1 MRLRTILRISPAAWL
16 TLPTLILSIL
26 YVTKAIYPN
35 NYGVAAT
42 AGATSSMCFL
52 VGFVAAT
59 AAWEAARLRRGG
71 IWDAPHTRP
80 KWAITI
86 IAVTP
91 SIILGA
97 VFLLGSV
104 VFAAVYGQAGLP
116 EIRIVVVGFVAI
128 CAWSLV
134 GFLAGLRLP
143 MSVALPGMLLAP
155 FLWFAFV
162 PALPAEW
169 LRQLSGMYR
178 DCCRIGADIAP
189 AALLAGLIMNVTIIA
204 VALYAIGAFHMRWSR
219 IVATAMLVTGVMV
232 SSAFAW
238 NVGPIPEV
246 ARDRSALK
254 CSMVGATELCLWSEH
269 DGPTQVF
276 RTTLTAVIVALT
288 REDLPIPGRWSEE
301 LASPSSVG
309 TLTLDLWKSDPDSVR
324 WSISQ
329 GLAPWPACAFE
340 AAVAPL
346 SGSSI
351 DVLRGW
357 WFTAMDG
364 SEAMLQ
370 ENLGW
375 LIADPSASGGIPIK
389 DLYSTLSAVSIAT
402 RNAWLER
409 LSALVAKCQ
418 SPDDYSI
425 Q

>member
-1 MRLRTILRISPAAWL
+1 MRFRTVIRISPAVWL

-26 YVTKAIYPN
+26 YVTKATYPT
-35 NYGVAAT
+35 NYSVAAT
-42 AGATSSMCFL
+42 AGATSSMAFL
-52 VGFVAAT
+52 VGFVTAT

-71 IWDAPHTRP
+71 VWAAPHSRSRLEV
-80 KWAITI
+80 TI
-86 IAVTP
+86 IAVIP
-91 SIILGA
+91 SMVLGA
-97 VFLLGSV
+97 VFLLGAVVASSV
-104 VFAAVYGQAGLP
+104 NGQAGVP
-116 EIRIVVVGFVAI
+116 EIRIVAVGLSAI

-143 MSVALPGMLLAP
+143 MSVALSSMLLTP

-162 PALPAEW
+162 PALPVGW

-178 DCCRIGADIAP
+178 DCCQIGADISP

-204 VALYAIGAFHMRWSR
+204 LALYAIGALHMRWSR
-219 IVATAMLVTGVMV
+219 IAATAMLVTGVMV

-238 NVGPIPEV
+238 NVGSIPEV
-246 ARDRSALK
+246 ARNRSALM
-254 CSMVGATELCLWSEH
+254 CSTVSGVELCLWPEH
-269 DGPTQVF
+269 DGPTSVF
-276 RTTLTAVIVALT
+276 RPTLNAVIVGLA
-288 REDLPIPGRWSEE
+288 REGLPIPGRWSEE
-301 LASPSSVG
+301 LASATSVD
-309 TLTLDLWKSDPDSVR
+309 TLRLNLWKSDPDAVR
-324 WSISQ
+324 WSIAQ
-329 GLAPWPACAFE
+329 GMAPWPACSE
-340 AAVAPL
+340 ASDSGI

-357 WFTAMDG
+357 WFTAIGG

-389 DLYSTLSAVSIAT
+389 ELYSAVGSAPVTS
-402 RNAWLER
+402 RVAWLKR
-409 LSALVAKCQ
+409 LTSLAAECQ

>member
-1 MRLRTILRISPAAWL
+1 MLRISPAVWL
-16 TLPTLILSIL
+16 TIPTLILSIL

-42 AGATSSMCFL
+42 AGATSSMAFL
-52 VGFVAAT
+52 VGFVAMT

-71 IWDAPHTRP
+71 IWDAPHTRSRFD
-80 KWAITI
+80 ITI

-91 SIILGA
+91 SILLGA
-97 VFLLGSV
+97 VFLLGTV
-104 VFAAVYGQAGLP
+104 VAASVYGQAGLP
-116 EIRIVVVGFVAI
+116 EIRMVVVGFVAI

-143 MSVALPGMLLAP
+143 MSVSLPGMLLAP

-162 PALPAEW
+162 PALPVEC
-169 LRQLSGMYR
+169 LRHLSGMYR

-189 AALLAGLIMNVTIIA
+189 AALLAGLIMNVTII
-204 VALYAIGAFHMRWSR
+204 VIALYAIGALGMRWSR

-246 ARDRSALK
+246 ARDQSALK
-254 CSMVGATELCLWSEH
+254 CSTVSAAELCLWPEH
-269 DGPTQVF
+269 DSPTQLF
-276 RTTLTAVIVALT
+276 RPTLTAVIVELA
-288 REDLPIPGRWSEE
+288 RQELPIPGRWSEE
-301 LASPSSVG
+301 LASATSVD
-309 TLTLDLWKSDPDSVR
+309 TLTLDLWKSDPDSIR
-324 WSISQ
+324 WSIAQ
-329 GLAPWPACAFE
+329 GLAPWPACSE
-340 AAVAPL
+340 ASDSGF

-357 WFTAMDG
+357 WFTAMGG

-389 DLYSTLSAVSIAT
+389 DLYSAVGSAPVTS
-402 RNAWLER
+402 RVAWLER
-409 LSALVAKCQ
+409 LTSLVAECQ
-418 SPDDYSI
+418 SPDDYSV

>member
-1 MRLRTILRISPAAWL
+1 LV
-16 TLPTLILSIL
+16 LSIL
-26 YVTKAIYPN
+26 YVTRAIYPS

-42 AGATSSMCFL
+42 AGATSSMAFL
-52 VGFVAAT
+52 VGFVAVT

-71 IWDAPHTRP
+71 IWDAPHTRSRLG
-80 KWAITI
+80 ITI

-91 SIILGA
+91 SILLGA
-97 VFLLGSV
+97 VFLLGTV
-104 VFAAVYGQAGLP
+104 VAASVYGQAGMP
-116 EIRIVVVGFVAI
+116 ELRIVAVGFVAI

-143 MSVALPGMLLAP
+143 MSVSLPSMLLAP

-162 PALPAEW
+162 PALPVEW

-189 AALLAGLIMNVTIIA
+189 AALLAGLIMNITIIV
-204 VALYAIGAFHMRWSR
+204 VALHAIGALHMRWSR
-219 IVATAMLVTGVMV
+219 TAATAVLVTGVIV

-254 CSMVGATELCLWSEH
+254 CGTVGATELCLWPEH
-269 DGPTQVF
+269 DGPSQVF
-276 RTTLTAVIVALT
+276 RPTLNKVIVELT
-288 REDLPIPGRWSEE
+288 REGLPIPSRWSEE
-301 LASPSSVG
+301 LAGSSSAD
-309 TLTLDLWKSDPDSVR
+309 TLSLDLWKSDSDSIR
-324 WSISQ
+324 WSIAQ
-329 GLAPWPACAFE
+329 GLAPWPACSE
-340 AAVAPL
+340 ASNSGF

-357 WFTAMDG
+357 WFTAMGG
-364 SEAMLQ
+364 SEEMLQ

-375 LIADPSASGGIPIK
+375 LIAEPSAFGVPPIK
-389 DLYSTLSAVSIAT
+389 ELYSAVSSASVT
-402 RNAWLER
+402 SRVAWLER
-409 LSALVAKCQ
+409 LTSSAAECQ
-418 SPDDYSI
+418 SPENYSV

>member
-1 MRLRTILRISPAAWL
+1 LV
-16 TLPTLILSIL
+16 LSIL
-26 YVTKAIYPN
+26 YVTRAIYPS

-42 AGATSSMCFL
+42 AGATSSMAFL
-52 VGFVAAT
+52 VGFVAVT

-71 IWDAPHTRP
+71 IWDAPHTRSRLG
-80 KWAITI
+80 ITI

-91 SIILGA
+91 SILLGA
-97 VFLLGSV
+97 VFLLGTV
-104 VFAAVYGQAGLP
+104 VAASVYGQAGMP
-116 EIRIVVVGFVAI
+116 ELRIVAVGFVAI

-143 MSVALPGMLLAP
+143 MSVSLPSMLLAP

-162 PALPAEW
+162 PALPVEW

-189 AALLAGLIMNVTIIA
+189 AALLAGLIMNITIIV
-204 VALYAIGAFHMRWSR
+204 VALYAIGALHMRWSR
-219 IVATAMLVTGVMV
+219 TAATAVLVTGVIV

-254 CSMVGATELCLWSEH
+254 CGTVGATELCLWPEH
-269 DGPTQVF
+269 DGPSQVF
-276 RTTLTAVIVALT
+276 RPTLNTVIVALA
-288 REDLPIPGRWSEE
+288 RDGLPIPGRWSEE
-301 LASPSSVG
+301 LAGPSSG
-309 TLTLDLWKSDPDSVR
+309 DTLSLDLWKSDPDAIR
-324 WSISQ
+324 WSIAQ
-329 GLAPWPACAFE
+329 GLAPWPACSE
-340 AAVAPL
+340 APNTSF
-346 SGSSI
+346 SGISI

-357 WFTAMDG
+357 WFTAMGG

-375 LIADPSASGGIPIK
+375 LIAEASAFGVPPIK
-389 DLYSTLSAVSIAT
+389 ELYSAVSSASVT
-402 RNAWLER
+402 SRVAWLER
-409 LSALVAKCQ
+409 LTSSAAECQ
-418 SPDDYSI
+418 SPENYSV

>member
-1 MRLRTILRISPAAWL
+1 L

-26 YVTKAIYPN
+26 YVTKATYPN

-42 AGATSSMCFL
+42 AGATSSMAFL
-52 VGFVAAT
+52 VGFVAMT

-71 IWDAPHTRP
+71 IWDAPHTRSRFD
-80 KWAITI
+80 ITI

-91 SIILGA
+91 SILLGA
-97 VFLLGSV
+97 VFLLGTV
-104 VFAAVYGQAGLP
+104 VAASVYGQAGMP
-116 EIRIVVVGFVAI
+116 EIRIVAVGFVAI

-143 MSVALPGMLLAP
+143 MSVSLPSMLLAP

-162 PALPAEW
+162 PALPVEW

-178 DCCRIGADIAP
+178 DCCRIGADISP
-189 AALLAGLIMNVTIIA
+189 AALLAGLIMNVTVIV
-204 VALYAIGAFHMRWSR
+204 VALYAIGALRMRWSR
-219 IVATAMLVTGVMV
+219 IVATAMLVIGVMV

-254 CSMVGATELCLWSEH
+254 CSTVGAVELCLWPEH
-269 DGPTQVF
+269 DSPTQVF
-276 RTTLTAVIVALT
+276 RPTLNTVIVELA
-288 REDLPIPGRWSEE
+288 RDGLPIPGRWSEE
-301 LASPSSVG
+301 LASTTTVD
-309 TLTLDLWKSDPDSVR
+309 TLMLDLWKPDPDEIR
-324 WSISQ
+324 WSIAQ
-329 GLAPWPACAFE
+329 GLAPWPACSE
-340 AAVAPL
+340 ASNSGF

-357 WFTAMDG
+357 WFTAMGG

-375 LIADPSASGGIPIK
+375 LIAEPSASGGIPIK
-389 DLYSTLSAVSIAT
+389 ELYSAVGSAPVTS
-402 RNAWLER
+402 RVAWLER
-409 LSALVAKCQ
+409 LTSLAAECQ
-418 SPDDYSI
+418 SPDDYSV

>member
-1 MRLRTILRISPAAWL
+1 MLRISPAVWL

-42 AGATSSMCFL
+42 AGATSSMAFL
-52 VGFVAAT
+52 VGFVAMT

-71 IWDAPHTRP
+71 IWDAPHTRSRFD
-80 KWAITI
+80 ITI

-91 SIILGA
+91 SILLGA
-97 VFLLGSV
+97 VFLLGTV
-104 VFAAVYGQAGLP
+104 VAASVYGQAGLP
-116 EIRIVVVGFVAI
+116 EIRMVVVGFVAI

-143 MSVALPGMLLAP
+143 MSVSLPGMLLAP

-162 PALPAEW
+162 PALPVEW
-169 LRQLSGMYR
+169 LRHLSGMYR

-189 AALLAGLIMNVTIIA
+189 AALLAGLIMNVTII
-204 VALYAIGAFHMRWSR
+204 VIALYAIGALGLRWSR

-246 ARDRSALK
+246 ARDQSALK
-254 CSMVGATELCLWSEH
+254 CSTVSAAELCLWPEH
-269 DGPTQVF
+269 DSPTQLF
-276 RTTLTAVIVALT
+276 RPTLTAVIVELA
-288 REDLPIPGRWSEE
+288 RQELPIPGRWSEE
-301 LASPSSVG
+301 LASATSVD
-309 TLTLDLWKSDPDSVR
+309 TLTLDLWKSDPDSIR
-324 WSISQ
+324 WSITQ
-329 GLAPWPACAFE
+329 GLAPWPACSE
-340 AAVAPL
+340 ASDSGF

-357 WFTAMDG
+357 WFTAMGG

-389 DLYSTLSAVSIAT
+389 DLYSAVGSAPVTS
-402 RNAWLER
+402 RVAWLER
-409 LSALVAKCQ
+409 LTSLVAECQ
-418 SPDDYSI
+418 SPDDYSV

>member
-1 MRLRTILRISPAAWL
+1 MLRISPAVWL

-26 YVTKAIYPN
+26 YVTKATYSN

-42 AGATSSMCFL
+42 AGATSSMAFL

-71 IWDAPHTRP
+71 IWDAPHARSRLG
-80 KWAITI
+80 ITI

-91 SIILGA
+91 SILLGA
-97 VFLLGSV
+97 VFLLGTV
-104 VFAAVYGQAGLP
+104 VAASVYGQAGMP
-116 EIRIVVVGFVAI
+116 ELRIVAVGFVAI

-134 GFLAGLRLP
+134 GFLAALRLP
-143 MSVALPGMLLAP
+143 MSVSLPSMLLAP

-162 PALPAEW
+162 PALPVEW

-189 AALLAGLIMNVTIIA
+189 AALLAGLIMNVTIIV
-204 VALYAIGAFHMRWSR
+204 VALHAIGALHMRWSR
-219 IVATAMLVTGVMV
+219 IAATAVLVTGVIV

-254 CSMVGATELCLWSEH
+254 CGTVGATELCLWPEH
-269 DGPTQVF
+269 DGPSQVF
-276 RTTLTAVIVALT
+276 RPTLNTVIVALA
-288 REDLPIPGRWSEE
+288 RDGLPIPGRWSEE
-301 LASPSSVG
+301 LAGSLSAD
-309 TLTLDLWKSDPDSVR
+309 TLSLDLWKSEPDAIR
-324 WSISQ
+324 WSIAQ
-329 GLAPWPACAFE
+329 GLAPWPACSE
-340 AAVAPL
+340 ASDSGF

-357 WFTAMDG
+357 WFTAMGG

-375 LIADPSASGGIPIK
+375 LIAEPSAFGVPPIK
-389 DLYSTLSAVSIAT
+389 ELYSAVGAASVAS
-402 RNAWLER
+402 RVAWLER
-409 LSALVAKCQ
+409 LASLVAECQ
-418 SPDDYSI
+418 SPDDYSV

>member
-1 MRLRTILRISPAAWL
+1 MRLRTLLRISPAVWL

-26 YVTKAIYPN
+26 YVTKATYPT

-42 AGATSSMCFL
+42 AGATSSMAFL
-52 VGFVAAT
+52 VGFVAMT

-71 IWDAPHTRP
+71 IWAAPHTRTRL
-80 KWAITI
+80 AITI

-91 SIILGA
+91 SILLGA
-97 VFLLGSV
+97 VFLLGTV
-104 VFAAVYGQAGLP
+104 VAASVYGQAGLP
-116 EIRIVVVGFVAI
+116 EIRMVVVGFIAI

-143 MSVALPGMLLAP
+143 MSVVLPSMLLAP

-162 PALPAEW
+162 PALPVEW
-169 LRQLSGMYR
+169 LRHLSGMYR

-189 AALLAGLIMNVTIIA
+189 AALLAGLIMNVTIIV
-204 VALYAIGAFHMRWSR
+204 VALYAIGALRMRWSR
-219 IVATAMLVTGVMV
+219 IVATAMLVVGVMI
-232 SSAFAW
+232 SSAFAS

-246 ARDRSALK
+246 ARDRSTLK
-254 CSMVGATELCLWSEH
+254 CSMVGATELCLWPEH
-269 DGPTQVF
+269 DSPTQVF
-276 RTTLTAVIVALT
+276 RPTLNTVIVELA
-288 REDLPIPGRWSEE
+288 RDGLPIQGRWSEE
-301 LASPSSVG
+301 LASTTTVD
-309 TLTLDLWKSDPDSVR
+309 TLMLDLWKPDPDEIR
-324 WSISQ
+324 WSIAQ
-329 GLAPWPACAFE
+329 GLAPWPACSE
-340 AAVAPL
+340 ASNSGF

-357 WFTAMDG
+357 WFTAMGG

-389 DLYSTLSAVSIAT
+389 ELYSALGSASVAS
-402 RNAWLER
+402 RVAWLER
-409 LSALVAKCQ
+409 LTSLAAECQ
-418 SPDDYSI
+418 SPVDYNV

>member
-1 MRLRTILRISPAAWL
+1 VRLRTLFRISPAFWL

-26 YVTKAIYPN
+26 YVTRATYPT

-42 AGATSSMCFL
+42 AGATSSMAFL
-52 VGFVAAT
+52 VGFVAMT

-71 IWDAPHTRP
+71 IWDAPHTRSRFD
-80 KWAITI
+80 ITI

-91 SIILGA
+91 SILLGA
-97 VFLLGSV
+97 VFLLGTV
-104 VFAAVYGQAGLP
+104 VAASVYGQAGMP
-116 EIRIVVVGFVAI
+116 EIRIVAVGFVAI

-143 MSVALPGMLLAP
+143 MSVSLPSMLLAP

-162 PALPAEW
+162 PALPVEW

-178 DCCRIGADIAP
+178 DCCRIGADISP
-189 AALLAGLIMNVTIIA
+189 AALLAGLIMNVTIIV
-204 VALYAIGAFHMRWSR
+204 VALYAIGALRMRWSR
-219 IVATAMLVTGVMV
+219 IVAIAMLVIGVMV

-254 CSMVGATELCLWSEH
+254 CGTVSEVELCLWPEH
-269 DGPTQVF
+269 DGSSQVF
-276 RTTLTAVIVALT
+276 RPTLNKVIVELT
-288 REDLPIPGRWSEE
+288 REGLPIPSRWSEE
-301 LASPSSVG
+301 LAGSSSAD
-309 TLTLDLWKSDPDSVR
+309 TLGLDLWKSDPDSIR
-324 WSISQ
+324 WSIAQ
-329 GLAPWPACAFE
+329 GLAPWPACSE
-340 AAVAPL
+340 ASNSGF

-357 WFTAMDG
+357 WFTAMGG

-375 LIADPSASGGIPIK
+375 LIAEASAFGVPPIK
-389 DLYSTLSAVSIAT
+389 ELYSAVSSASVT
-402 RNAWLER
+402 SRVAWLER
-409 LSALVAKCQ
+409 LTSSAAECQ
-418 SPDDYSI
+418 SPENYSV

>member
-1 MRLRTILRISPAAWL
+1 MLRISPAVWL

-42 AGATSSMCFL
+42 AGATSSMAFL
-52 VGFVAAT
+52 VGFVAMT

-71 IWDAPHTRP
+71 IWDAPHTRSRFD
-80 KWAITI
+80 ITI

-91 SIILGA
+91 SILLGA
-97 VFLLGSV
+97 VFLLGTV
-104 VFAAVYGQAGLP
+104 VAASVYGQAGLP
-116 EIRIVVVGFVAI
+116 EIRMVVVGFVAI

-143 MSVALPGMLLAP
+143 MSVSLPGMLLAP

-162 PALPAEW
+162 PALPVEW
-169 LRQLSGMYR
+169 LRHLSGMYR

-189 AALLAGLIMNVTIIA
+189 AALLAGLIMNVTII
-204 VALYAIGAFHMRWSR
+204 VIALYAIGALGMRWSR

-246 ARDRSALK
+246 ARDQSALK
-254 CSMVGATELCLWSEH
+254 CSTVSAAELCLWPEH
-269 DGPTQVF
+269 DSPTQLF
-276 RTTLTAVIVALT
+276 RPTLTAVIVELA
-288 REDLPIPGRWSEE
+288 RQELPIPGRWSEE
-301 LASPSSVG
+301 LASATSVD
-309 TLTLDLWKSDPDSVR
+309 TLTLDLWKSDPDSIR
-324 WSISQ
+324 WSIAQ
-329 GLAPWPACAFE
+329 GLAPWPACSE
-340 AAVAPL
+340 ASDSGF

-357 WFTAMDG
+357 WFTAMGG

-389 DLYSTLSAVSIAT
+389 DLYSAVGSAPVTS
-402 RNAWLER
+402 RVAWLER
-409 LSALVAKCQ
+409 LTSLVAECQ
-418 SPDDYSI
+418 SPDDYSV

>member
-1 MRLRTILRISPAAWL
+1 MLRISPAVWL

-42 AGATSSMCFL
+42 AGATSSMAFL
-52 VGFVAAT
+52 VGFVAMT

-71 IWDAPHTRP
+71 IWDAPHTRSRFD
-80 KWAITI
+80 ITI

-91 SIILGA
+91 SILLGA
-97 VFLLGSV
+97 VFLLGTV
-104 VFAAVYGQAGLP
+104 VAASVYGQAGLP
-116 EIRIVVVGFVAI
+116 EIRMVVVGFVAI

-143 MSVALPGMLLAP
+143 MSVSLPGMLLAP

-162 PALPAEW
+162 PALPVEW
-169 LRQLSGMYR
+169 LRHLSGMYR

-189 AALLAGLIMNVTIIA
+189 AALLAGLIMNVTII
-204 VALYAIGAFHMRWSR
+204 VIALYAIGALGMRWSR

-246 ARDRSALK
+246 ARDQSALK
-254 CSMVGATELCLWSEH
+254 CSTVSAAELCLWPEH
-269 DGPTQVF
+269 DSPTQLF
-276 RTTLTAVIVALT
+276 RPTLTAVIVELA
-288 REDLPIPGRWSEE
+288 RQELPIPGRWSEE
-301 LASPSSVG
+301 LASATSVD
-309 TLTLDLWKSDPDSVR
+309 TLTLDLWKSDPDSIR
-324 WSISQ
+324 WSITQ
-329 GLAPWPACAFE
+329 GLAPWPACSE
-340 AAVAPL
+340 ASDSGF

-357 WFTAMDG
+357 WFTAMGG

-389 DLYSTLSAVSIAT
+389 DLYSAVGSAPVTS
-402 RNAWLER
+402 RVAWLER
-409 LSALVAKCQ
+409 LTSLVAECQ
-418 SPDDYSI
+418 SPDDYSV

>member
-1 MRLRTILRISPAAWL
+1 MRLRTMLRISPAVWL

-26 YVTKAIYPN
+26 YVTKATYPN

-42 AGATSSMCFL
+42 AGATSSMAFL
-52 VGFVAAT
+52 VGFVAIT

-71 IWDAPHTRP
+71 IWDAPHTRSRLEI
-80 KWAITI
+80 AI

-91 SIILGA
+91 SIVLGA
-97 VFLLGSV
+97 VFLVGTV
-104 VFAAVYGQAGLP
+104 VAASVYGQAGLP
-116 EIRIVVVGFVAI
+116 EIRMVVVGFIAI

-143 MSVALPGMLLAP
+143 MSVSLPSMLLAP

-162 PALPAEW
+162 PALPVEW
-169 LRQLSGMYR
+169 FRQLSGMYR

-189 AALLAGLIMNVTIIA
+189 AALLAGLIMNVTIIV
-204 VALYAIGAFHMRWSR
+204 VALYAIGAFRRRWSR
-219 IVATAMLVTGVMV
+219 IAATAMLVTGVMV

-238 NVGPIPEV
+238 SVGPIPEV

-254 CSMVGATELCLWSEH
+254 CSMVGAIELCLWPEH
-269 DGPTQVF
+269 DGPTSVF
-276 RTTLTAVIVALT
+276 RPTLNAVIVELT
-288 REDLPIPGRWSEE
+288 REDLPIPSRWSEE
-301 LASPSSVG
+301 LAGSSSG
-309 TLTLDLWKSDPDSVR
+309 DTLSLDLWKSDPDAIR
-324 WSISQ
+324 WSIAQ
-329 GLAPWPACAFE
+329 GLAPWPACSESPDTSF
-340 AAVAPL
+340 

-357 WFTAMDG
+357 WFTAMGG

-375 LIADPSASGGIPIK
+375 LIAEPSAFGVPPIK
-389 DLYSTLSAVSIAT
+389 ELYSAVGAASVAS
-402 RNAWLER
+402 RVAWLER
-409 LSALVAKCQ
+409 LTSSAAECQ
-418 SPDDYSI
+418 SPENYSV

>member
-1 MRLRTILRISPAAWL
+1 L

-26 YVTKAIYPN
+26 YVTKATYPT

-42 AGATSSMCFL
+42 AGATSSMAFL
-52 VGFVAAT
+52 VGFVAMT

-71 IWDAPHTRP
+71 MWAAPHTRSRLE
-80 KWAITI
+80 ITI
-86 IAVTP
+86 TAVTP
-91 SIILGA
+91 SILLGA
-97 VFLLGSV
+97 VFLLGTV
-104 VFAAVYGQAGLP
+104 AAASLYGQAGLP
-116 EIRIVVVGFVAI
+116 EIRMVVVGFIAI

-143 MSVALPGMLLAP
+143 MSVALPSMLLAP

-162 PALPAEW
+162 PALPVEW

-178 DCCRIGADIAP
+178 DCCRIGADISP
-189 AALLAGLIMNVTIIA
+189 AALLAGLIMNVTIIV
-204 VALYAIGAFHMRWSR
+204 VALYAIGALRMRWSR
-219 IVATAMLVTGVMV
+219 IVATAMLVVGVMI

-254 CSMVGATELCLWSEH
+254 CGTVSEVELCLWPEH
-269 DGPTQVF
+269 DGSLQVF
-276 RTTLTAVIVALT
+276 RPTLNKVIAALA
-288 REDLPIPGRWSEE
+288 RDGLPIPGRWSEE
-301 LASPSSVG
+301 LAGSSSAD
-309 TLTLDLWKSDPDSVR
+309 TLGLDLWKSDPDSIR
-324 WSISQ
+324 WSIAQ
-329 GLAPWPACAFE
+329 GLAPWPACSEASDSAF
-340 AAVAPL
+340 

-357 WFTAMDG
+357 WFTAMGG

-375 LIADPSASGGIPIK
+375 LIAEPSASGGIPIK
-389 DLYSTLSAVSIAT
+389 DLYSTVGSAPVTSRI
-402 RNAWLER
+402 AWLER
-409 LSALVAKCQ
+409 LTSLAAKCQ
-418 SPDDYSI
+418 SPDDYSV

>member
-1 MRLRTILRISPAAWL
+1 LV
-16 TLPTLILSIL
+16 LSIL
-26 YVTKAIYPN
+26 YVTRAIYPS

-42 AGATSSMCFL
+42 AGATSSMAFL
-52 VGFVAAT
+52 VGFVAVT

-71 IWDAPHTRP
+71 IWDAPHTRSRLG
-80 KWAITI
+80 ITI

-91 SIILGA
+91 SILLGA
-97 VFLLGSV
+97 VFLLGTV
-104 VFAAVYGQAGLP
+104 VAASVYGQAGMP
-116 EIRIVVVGFVAI
+116 ELRIVAVGFVAI

-143 MSVALPGMLLAP
+143 MSVSLPSMLLAP

-162 PALPAEW
+162 PALPVEW

-189 AALLAGLIMNVTIIA
+189 AALFAGLIMNVAIIV
-204 VALYAIGAFHMRWSR
+204 VALYAIGALRMRWSR
-219 IVATAMLVTGVMV
+219 IVATAMLVVGVMI
-232 SSAFAW
+232 SSAFAS

-254 CSMVGATELCLWSEH
+254 CSMVGATELCLWPEH
-269 DGPTQVF
+269 DSPTQVF
-276 RTTLTAVIVALT
+276 RPTLNTVILALA
-288 REDLPIPGRWSEE
+288 RDGLPIPGRWSEE
-301 LASPSSVG
+301 LASTTTVD
-309 TLTLDLWKSDPDSVR
+309 TLMLDLWKPDPDEIR
-324 WSISQ
+324 WSIAQ
-329 GLAPWPACAFE
+329 GLAPWPACSE
-340 AAVAPL
+340 ASDSGF

-357 WFTAMDG
+357 WFTAMGG

-389 DLYSTLSAVSIAT
+389 ELYSAVGSAPVTS
-402 RNAWLER
+402 RVAWLER
-409 LSALVAKCQ
+409 LTSLAAKCQ
-418 SPDDYSI
+418 SPDDYSV

>member
-1 MRLRTILRISPAAWL
+1 MLRISPAVWL

-42 AGATSSMCFL
+42 AGATSSMAFL

-71 IWDAPHTRP
+71 IWDAPHTRSRLE
-80 KWAITI
+80 ITI

-91 SIILGA
+91 SILLGA
-97 VFLLGSV
+97 VFLFGTV
-104 VFAAVYGQAGLP
+104 VAASVYGQAGMP
-116 EIRIVVVGFVAI
+116 EIRMVVVGFIAI

-143 MSVALPGMLLAP
+143 MSVSLPSMLLAP

-162 PALPAEW
+162 PALPVEW
-169 LRQLSGMYR
+169 LRHLSGMYR

-189 AALLAGLIMNVTIIA
+189 AALIAGLIVNVTIIV
-204 VALYAIGAFHMRWSR
+204 VALYAIGALRMRWSR
-219 IVATAMLVTGVMV
+219 IAATAMFVTGFIV

-246 ARDRSALK
+246 ARDQSALR
-254 CSMVGATELCLWSEH
+254 CSTVSAVELCLWPEH
-269 DGPTQVF
+269 DGPTQLF
-276 RTTLTAVIVALT
+276 RPTLTALIGELA
-288 REDLPIPGRWSEE
+288 RQELPIPGRWSEE
-301 LASPSSVG
+301 LAGSTSG
-309 TLTLDLWKSDPDSVR
+309 DTLSLDLWKSDPDAIR
-324 WSISQ
+324 WSIAQ
-329 GLAPWPACAFE
+329 GLAPWPACSKIPNTSFSDI
-340 AAVAPL
+340 P
-346 SGSSI
+346 I

-357 WFTAMDG
+357 WFTAMGG

-389 DLYSTLSAVSIAT
+389 ELYSAVGAASVAS
-402 RNAWLER
+402 RVAWLER
-409 LSALVAKCQ
+409 LTSSAAECQ
-418 SPDDYSI
+418 SPENYSV

>member
-1 MRLRTILRISPAAWL
+1 MRLRTLLRISPAVWL

-26 YVTKAIYPN
+26 YVTKATYPT

-42 AGATSSMCFL
+42 AGATSSMAFL
-52 VGFVAAT
+52 VGFVATT

-71 IWDAPHTRP
+71 IWAAPHTRSRLD
-80 KWAITI
+80 ITI
-86 IAVTP
+86 TAVTP
-91 SIILGA
+91 SILLGA
-97 VFLLGSV
+97 VFLLGTV
-104 VFAAVYGQAGLP
+104 VAASVYGQAGLP
-116 EIRIVVVGFVAI
+116 EIRMVVVGFIAI

-143 MSVALPGMLLAP
+143 MSVALPSMLLAP

-162 PALPAEW
+162 PALPVEW

-178 DCCRIGADIAP
+178 DCCRIGADISP
-189 AALLAGLIMNVTIIA
+189 AALLAGLIMNVTIIV
-204 VALYAIGAFHMRWSR
+204 VALYAIGAVRMRWSP
-219 IVATAMLVTGVMV
+219 IVATAMLVVGVMI

-254 CSMVGATELCLWSEH
+254 CSTFSAVELCLWPEH
-269 DGPTQVF
+269 DGPTSVF
-276 RTTLTAVIVALT
+276 RPTLNAVIVELA
-288 REDLPIPGRWSEE
+288 REDLPIPSRWTEE
-301 LASPSSVG
+301 LAVSSSAD
-309 TLTLDLWKSDPDSVR
+309 TLGLDLWKSDPDSIR
-324 WSISQ
+324 WSIAQ
-329 GLAPWPACAFE
+329 GLAPWPACSE
-340 AAVAPL
+340 ASNSGF

-357 WFTAMDG
+357 WFTAMGG

-375 LIADPSASGGIPIK
+375 LIAEPSAFGVPPIK
-389 DLYSTLSAVSIAT
+389 ELYSAVGAASVVS
-402 RNAWLER
+402 RVAWLKR
-409 LSALVAKCQ
+409 LTSLAAVCQ
-418 SPDDYSI
+418 SPDDYSV

>member
-1 MRLRTILRISPAAWL
+1 MLRISPAVWL

-26 YVTKAIYPN
+26 YVTKATYSN

-42 AGATSSMCFL
+42 AGATSSMAFL
-52 VGFVAAT
+52 VGFVAMT

-71 IWDAPHTRP
+71 IWDAPHTRSRLE
-80 KWAITI
+80 ITI

-91 SIILGA
+91 SVLLGA
-97 VFLLGSV
+97 VFLFGTV
-104 VFAAVYGQAGLP
+104 VAASVYGQAGMP
-116 EIRIVVVGFVAI
+116 EIRIVAVGFVAI
-128 CAWSLV
+128 CAWSLL

-143 MSVALPGMLLAP
+143 MSVSLPSMLLAP

-162 PALPAEW
+162 PALPVEW

-189 AALLAGLIMNVTIIA
+189 AALLAGLIMNVTIIV
-204 VALYAIGAFHMRWSR
+204 VAFYAIGAFRRRWSR
-219 IVATAMLVTGVMV
+219 IAATAMLVTGFIV

-238 NVGPIPEV
+238 SVGPIPEV
-246 ARDRSALK
+246 ARDQSALK
-254 CSMVGATELCLWSEH
+254 CSTVSAVELCLWPEH

-276 RTTLTAVIVALT
+276 RPTLNAVIVELA
-288 REDLPIPGRWSEE
+288 RKGLPIPIRWSEE
-301 LASPSSVG
+301 LAGSSSAD
-309 TLTLDLWKSDPDSVR
+309 TLSLDLWKSDPDAIR
-324 WSISQ
+324 WSIAQ
-329 GLAPWPACAFE
+329 GLAPWPACSESPDTSF
-340 AAVAPL
+340 

-357 WFTAMDG
+357 WFTAMGG

-375 LIADPSASGGIPIK
+375 LIAEPSAFGVPPIK
-389 DLYSTLSAVSIAT
+389 ELYSAVGAASVAS
-402 RNAWLER
+402 RVAWLER
-409 LSALVAKCQ
+409 LTSSAAECQ
-418 SPDDYSI
+418 SPENYSV

>member
-1 MRLRTILRISPAAWL
+1 MRLRTMLRISPAVWL
-16 TLPTLILSIL
+16 ALPTLILSIL

-42 AGATSSMCFL
+42 AGATSSMAFL
-52 VGFVAAT
+52 VGFVATT

-71 IWDAPHTRP
+71 IWDAPHTRSRLD
-80 KWAITI
+80 ITI

-91 SIILGA
+91 SIVLGA
-97 VFLLGSV
+97 VFLLGTV
-104 VFAAVYGQAGLP
+104 VAASVYGQAGLP
-116 EIRIVVVGFVAI
+116 EIRMVVVGFIAI

-143 MSVALPGMLLAP
+143 MSVSLPSMLLAP

-162 PALPAEW
+162 PALPVEW
-169 LRQLSGMYR
+169 LRHLSGMYR

-189 AALLAGLIMNVTIIA
+189 AALLAGLIMNVTIIV
-204 VALYAIGAFHMRWSR
+204 VALYAIGALRIRWSR
-219 IVATAMLVTGVMV
+219 IAATAMFVTGVMV

-254 CSMVGATELCLWSEH
+254 CSMVGATELCLWPEH
-269 DGPTQVF
+269 DGPTSVF
-276 RTTLTAVIVALT
+276 RPTLIAVIVELT
-288 REDLPIPGRWSEE
+288 REDLPIPSRWSEE
-301 LASPSSVG
+301 LAGPSSG
-309 TLTLDLWKSDPDSVR
+309 DTLSLDLWKSDPDAIR
-324 WSISQ
+324 WSIAQ
-329 GLAPWPACAFE
+329 GLAPWPACSE
-340 AAVAPL
+340 APNTSF
-346 SGSSI
+346 SGISI

-357 WFTAMDG
+357 WFTAMGG

-375 LIADPSASGGIPIK
+375 LIAEPSAFGVPPIK
-389 DLYSTLSAVSIAT
+389 ELYSAVGAASVAS
-402 RNAWLER
+402 RVAWLER
-409 LSALVAKCQ
+409 LASLVAECQ
-418 SPDDYSI
+418 SPDDYSV